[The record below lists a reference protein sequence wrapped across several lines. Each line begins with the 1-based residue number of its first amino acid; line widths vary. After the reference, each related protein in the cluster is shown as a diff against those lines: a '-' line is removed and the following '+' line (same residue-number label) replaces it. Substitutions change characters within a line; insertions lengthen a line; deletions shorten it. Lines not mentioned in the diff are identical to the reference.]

1 MRRQLKSKKNPLN
14 LLGPGFVTGAADDD
28 PSGIATYSQAG
39 AQFGLRLIWLA
50 PVTLPLM
57 AVIQEMCARIGL
69 VTGRGLAA
77 NIRKVFPGHIIFFLT
92 TLLLIANTINI
103 GADIGAMV
111 ASINLLFPQINL
123 TFLLILVTVLSM
135 GLQIFL
141 PYHVYAKYLKWLAFV
156 LIFYVFAALATTI
169 DWNEV
174 FYHLVVPQISFSPKF
189 LLILTAIL
197 GTTIS
202 PYLFFWQTSQ
212 EVEEEIDAGAS
223 TLALRK
229 LTLTNRSLTAMRLD
243 VWIGMFFSNLIM
255 FFIILATSVTLFK
268 NNITEIAT
276 AADAANALRPFV
288 GDAAYI
294 IFTVGII
301 GTGLLAIPVLAG
313 SSAYAVS
320 ESFKQ
325 KEGLSKKWYE
335 AQLFYMVIV
344 LSMIGG
350 LIMNF
355 LGINPMGAL
364 VWAAVVNGIVAP
376 FILIAIIL
384 ISANKKIM
392 GKYRNNII
400 TNVVGWIVII
410 LMLLAAGATIISLF
424 V

>member
-1 MRRQLKSKKNPLN
+1 
-14 LLGPGFVTGAADDD
+14 
-28 PSGIATYSQAG
+28 
-39 AQFGLRLIWLA
+39 
-50 PVTLPLM
+50 
-57 AVIQEMCARIGL
+57 
-69 VTGRGLAA
+69 
-77 NIRKVFPGHIIFFLT
+77 
-92 TLLLIANTINI
+92 
-103 GADIGAMV
+103 
-111 ASINLLFPQINL
+111 
-123 TFLLILVTVLSM
+123 
-135 GLQIFL
+135 
-141 PYHVYAKYLKWLAFV
+141 
-156 LIFYVFAALATTI
+156 
-169 DWNEV
+169 
-174 FYHLVVPQISFSPKF
+174 
-189 LLILTAIL
+189 
-197 GTTIS
+197 
-202 PYLFFWQTSQ
+202 
-212 EVEEEIDAGAS
+212 
-223 TLALRK
+223 
-229 LTLTNRSLTAMRLD
+229 
-243 VWIGMFFSNLIM
+243 M

-320 ESFKQ
+320 ESFKR

-335 AQLFYMVIV
+335 ARLFYMVIV
-344 LSMIGG
+344 LSMLGG
-350 LIMNF
+350 LVMNF

-400 TNVVGWIVII
+400 TNVVGWLVTV